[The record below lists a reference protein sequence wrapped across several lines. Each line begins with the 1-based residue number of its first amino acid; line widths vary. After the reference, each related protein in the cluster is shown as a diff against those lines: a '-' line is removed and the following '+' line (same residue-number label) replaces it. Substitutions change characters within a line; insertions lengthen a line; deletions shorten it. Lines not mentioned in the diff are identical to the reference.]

1 MFLLSHGGSLSSKVI
16 VSLGM
21 KLLMMFTIVSISNTT
36 WSLISI
42 RESLFSQSKSF
53 KALFIRSAMA
63 FSYFQIKRSCG
74 GG

>member
-1 MFLLSHGGSLSSKVI
+1 MFLLSYGGSLSSKVI

-21 KLLMMFTIVSISNTT
+21 KLLMMFTIVSLNNTT

-53 KALFIRSAMA
+53 IALFIRSALA
-63 FSYFQIKRSCG
+63 FSYFQIKRSYG

>member
-53 KALFIRSAMA
+53 KALFIGSAMA